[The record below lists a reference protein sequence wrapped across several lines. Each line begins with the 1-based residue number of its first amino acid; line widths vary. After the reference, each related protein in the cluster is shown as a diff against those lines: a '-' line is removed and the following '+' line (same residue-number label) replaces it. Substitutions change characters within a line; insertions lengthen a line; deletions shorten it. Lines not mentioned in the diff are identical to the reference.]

1 MLAAF
6 FSFLH
11 DTVDLKNAKRLYGFI
26 VLGAVSGG
34 AIGSTY
40 FRGWITEM
48 TNQQWLHLIIGIG
61 IVICILA
68 ALAGW
73 MAKTIPHNEPGPAP
87 DEVPKK
93 KFNAAIEGLSLVFKS
108 RYLIAI
114 AGIVG
119 FYEITSE
126 AVSYT
131 HLTLPTK
138 A

>member
-1 MLAAF
+1 MYISLMLAAF

-40 FRGWITEM
+40 FRGWIKEM

-73 MAKTIPHNEPGPAP
+73 MAKTIPHNEPDPAP
-87 DEVPKK
+87 DEVPRK
-93 KFNAAIEGLSLVFKS
+93 NSTPPS
-108 RYLIAI
+108 RVCRWYSSP
-114 AGIVG
+114 G
-119 FYEITSE
+119 TSSPSP
-126 AVSYT
+126 VLLDFTRSPLRC
-131 HLTLPTK
+131 LTFSSPQ
-138 A
+138 